1 MSRAEAKQLL
11 IGFGIAEPTEEQI
24 TNYLN
29 SVNGEVQKEKAK
41 ADANKAELE
50 RLKKVEEE
58 LEAEKSKNLTAEE
71 KLQAELKKA
80 ELSQKE
86 FAQKTNQLAV
96 EKIFVAAG
104 LSEEDYKDFIADIV
118 SDNAELSS
126 KLANSLVSTITKQ
139 KDTAIQKTKE
149 ELLDKTPG
157 PGKTGSGDDDGAGK
171 TEDVKFA
178 EEISK
183 TFVNSTADSKLAF
196 EAYQN

>member
-11 IGFGIAEPTEEQI
+11 IGFGITEPTEEQI

-104 LSEEDYKDFIADIV
+104 LSEEDYKDFITDIV

-157 PGKTGSGDDDGAGK
+157 PGKTGTGDDVGK
-171 TEDVKFA
+171 EKSEA
-178 EEISK
+178 EKLAEGLAK
-183 TFVNSTADSKLAF
+183 TTADSMKASSDVLSQ
-196 EAYQN
+196 YL